1 MNGHRVERSG
11 EALAE
16 AREGGDDEE
25 HPVRVRY
32 SSNERAER
40 GVLLDDRPDVRAT
53 AVHVVLIVLVHVVL
67 FVVLFVVVVVLRF
80 RVVAAA
86 AAEILNHDEQRVQP
100 KQRQSAR
107 HPEQRARQR
116 ERRGGKDVRADVR
129 RESSERPEPSH

>member
-40 GVLLDDRPDVRAT
+40 GVLLDDRPDVRA
-53 AVHVVLIVLVHVVL
+53 AIHVVLIVLVHVVL

-80 RVVAAA
+80 RVAAA

-116 ERRGGKDVRADVR
+116 ERRGGEDVRADVR